1 MAFDF
6 NKNDLLMLQIQLFFF
21 TTHNIETLLCIMIF
35 IFEKTKSLPLGGLF
49 KNIQFI
55 VEQFDDLKMMLT
67 TIYITLQYL

>member
-1 MAFDF
+1 
-6 NKNDLLMLQIQLFFF
+6 
-21 TTHNIETLLCIMIF
+21 MIF

-55 VEQFDDLKMMLT
+55 VEQFDDLKMTLT